1 MLKSTA
7 RAIRALLDGERILSL
22 AVLVDGAPFAGL
34 LPFVPT
40 SNYSGVIIHASRLS
54 RHTAGLAAGARA
66 AVLLHEQDGPEKDPL
81 QIKRAS
87 FECDVHPLERNGE
100 DLDRRARALPRALPG
115 QPHHVPIERLHALP
129 ARVPAGTLGGRIRSR
144 GGHRASRH
152 REAGLARPRLR
163 PREPSAGRIARAACP
178 SPRPRRRW

>member
-40 SNYSGVIIHASRLS
+40 IGHDGVIIHASKLS

-87 FECDVHPLERNGE
+87 FECDVHPLERNSETWTAERERYLERFPGSRITFRLS
-100 DLDRRARALPRALPG
+100 DFTLYRLAFRQGLWVGGFGRAVDIEPRDIAKLSSHGLPEADAPG
-115 QPHHVPIERLHALP
+115 A
-129 ARVPAGTLGGRIRSR
+129 
-144 GGHRASRH
+144 
-152 REAGLARPRLR
+152 
-163 PREPSAGRIARAACP
+163 
-178 SPRPRRRW
+178 